1 MSKPLVS
8 VIWLNYNSS
17 KLVNIALKSL
27 EAISAFE
34 VPFELIVVDNNSTD
48 SSFEIIKNFL
58 MKLDLKYLKIIKA
71 PKNLGYTGGNNLG
84 YLYSDKRTKYIVLI
98 NNDLIPD
105 EDSIS
110 DMVKFMEEKPSIG
123 ALQGV
128 IFHING
134 KTVENA
140 GFLCSEGL
148 VNHPIKEFP
157 KKPIEV
163 TYASGAYLIIRKS
176 AIDKIGKL
184 FDWHGFMY
192 FDDWPLGYRIWM
204 HGYKVIVLPVVA
216 GRHLG
221 GGSGGVLSPRTL
233 YYMYRGLA
241 MIIELSNSR
250 FKKIIKATILK
261 RLPLRNSIKNPSL
274 IKASVNGLRDG
285 FSIGNMMRKQGE
297 VLDIYAAPLVK
308 GSPLREILFLYK
320 GISKNTES
328 QSYIL

>member
-8 VIWLNYNSS
+8 IFWLNYNSS
-17 KLVNIALKSL
+17 KFVNITLKSL
-27 EAISAFE
+27 EAISAFKI
-34 VPFELIVVDNNSTD
+34 PSELIVVDNCSTD
-48 SSFEIIKNFL
+48 GSFEIIKNFL
-58 MKLDLKYLKIIKA
+58 EKLDLKYLKIIKA

-110 DMVKFMEEKPSIG
+110 DLVEFMEGNPSIG

-134 KTVENA
+134 RTVENA

-148 VNHPIKEFP
+148 VNYPINEFP

-163 TYASGAYLIIRKS
+163 TYASGAYLIIRRSVIEKM
-176 AIDKIGKL
+176 GKL

-204 HGYKVIVLPVVA
+204 HGYKVIALPIFA

-250 FKKIIKATILK
+250 FKKIVKATILK

-274 IKASVNGLRDG
+274 IKAAINGLRDG
-285 FSIGNMMRKQGE
+285 FSLGNIMRRRGE

-308 GSPLREILFLYK
+308 GPPLRELIFL
-320 GISKNTES
+320 
-328 QSYIL
+328 